1 MKAIVQERFGPPDVL
16 QFVDTDLP
24 PIGPDDVLVRVHA
37 AAVNPYDWHMVR
49 GDPYIARLIG
59 GVGLTRPKQRVAG
72 VDGAGQVEA
81 VGADVRGL
89 RPGDDVLGWFDGSF
103 AEYAHAAADKV
114 VRKPAGLSVEQA
126 AALPMAGQTALRAI
140 RDAGQVR
147 AGQRV
152 LINGAAGGVGS
163 FAVQIA
169 AALGAEVTGVCSTR
183 NIELVH
189 SIGAAHVIDYTRGDF
204 TDRRTRYDV
213 ILDNAGSQ
221 PLTRLR
227 QALTPTGTLV
237 YNVGGAPGHLL
248 GPIARI
254 LRVAVLNGVVRQH
267 LLPLPSAWA
276 REHLLAVAEL
286 VEAGHVTPVLD
297 RTYALTDTAAALRH
311 VEDGHAR
318 GKVVITV
325 T

>member
-49 GDPYIARLIG
+49 GDPHIARLIG

-103 AEYAHAAADKV
+103 AEYARAAADKV
-114 VRKPAGLSVEQA
+114 VRKPAGLTVEQA

-140 RDAGQVR
+140 RDVGQVR
-147 AGQRV
+147 AGQQV
-152 LINGAAGGVGS
+152 LIDGAAGGVGS
-163 FAVQIA
+163 SPSRSRPR
-169 AALGAEVTGVCSTR
+169 STR
-183 NIELVH
+183 RSPACAAPATSN
-189 SIGAAHVIDYTRGDF
+189 SSTRGAAHVIDHTAADV
-204 TDRRTRYDV
+204 TDGRTRYDV

-237 YNVGGAPGHLL
+237 YNAGGAPGHLL

-267 LLPLPSAWA
+267 LRPLSSAWA

-286 VEAGHVTPVLD
+286 VEAGRVTPALD
-297 RTYALTDTAAALRH
+297 RTYALADTAAALRH